1 MSEEVAGDRGLLE
14 ARFVELESLVEGFC
28 GVLVELRRRE
38 EGTYALYEAAAL
50 TGNRLLAFTT
60 RSEELAY
67 AAFEQETGR
76 KGCGC

>member
-1 MSEEVAGDRGLLE
+1 
-14 ARFVELESLVEGFC
+14 VELDPLVEGFY

-38 EGTYALYEAAAL
+38 DGAYILYETAAL
-50 TGNRLLAFTT
+50 TGNRLLVFST

-76 KGCGC
+76 KGAVA